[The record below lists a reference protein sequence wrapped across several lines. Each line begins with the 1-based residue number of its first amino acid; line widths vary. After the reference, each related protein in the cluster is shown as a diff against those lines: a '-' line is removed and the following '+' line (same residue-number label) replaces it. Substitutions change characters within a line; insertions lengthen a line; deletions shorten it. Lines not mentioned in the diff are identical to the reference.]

1 LTAADDQI
9 SAVSL
14 DGKGGSDTLTVK
26 VAAAP
31 AALNGVTNVETIIF
45 KEAATNNTTITAVN
59 TLVASGATL
68 TVDASSFTTKTLTF
82 NGAAETDGSFKITGG
97 ALVDVLT
104 GGAGA
109 DTLTGNGALDN
120 LTGGGGNDQF
130 VLNKATAG
138 NKVTITNFGVA
149 SGDSDVFAL
158 SKTAFTEA
166 PAVGTALT
174 TSAVPGAINA
184 NTTILVDLAAT
195 IDGIAALGAVRF
207 AYSTDTKE
215 LRYDADGFNNGAAS
229 IVIAQTTNG
238 LTLAGG
244 LSGNNFAIVA

>member
-1 LTAADDQI
+1 
-9 SAVSL
+9 
-14 DGKGGSDTLTVK
+14 
-26 VAAAP
+26 
-31 AALNGVTNVETIIF
+31 
-45 KEAATNNTTITAVN
+45 VN